1 MQVLSTCRLN
11 CCFNPGP
18 LYENQTDIT
27 VEYLDEV
34 EDPVLS
40 LYHTMQPRRQH
51 RQLENNEMAN
61 LINVLDKSNISD
73 SSQNNIE
80 NLVQQPQL
88 ETQQPQPETQQ
99 PQSETATQVDAFCLF
114 CGKQY
119 AKKGHWLT
127 KHQNACSRN
136 PDNQNI

>member
-61 LINVLDKSNISD
+61 L
-73 SSQNNIE
+73 
-80 NLVQQPQL
+80 
-88 ETQQPQPETQQ
+88 
-99 PQSETATQVDAFCLF
+99 
-114 CGKQY
+114 
-119 AKKGHWLT
+119 
-127 KHQNACSRN
+127 
-136 PDNQNI
+136 